1 MKTTFLTAVSAA
13 VLLASTS
20 AMAADLAT
28 AKKPVMAPAI
38 EAFNPWMVRV
48 RGLAVVPED
57 RSTVSLWGTPFNGR
71 SNNLSVSNSFVP
83 ELDITYFFNRNFAV
97 ELILGTTPHT
107 IKTANAL
114 AGAVPGKVGS
124 AWLLPPTLTAQYHF
138 YLTDT
143 IKPYVGAGVNYTFFL
158 GEKEKGLFDAFN
170 VKNSFGLALQAGV
183 DVMLTKNWGV
193 NFDVKKLFL
202 QPEYRAVVSGIE
214 VTGKAKLDPWLIG
227 AGITYKY

>member
-1 MKTTFLTAVSAA
+1 VKG
-13 VLLASTS
+13 
-20 AMAADLAT
+20 
-28 AKKPVMAPAI
+28 K
-38 EAFNPWMVRV
+38 
-48 RGLAVVPED
+48 G
-57 RSTVSLWGTPFNGR
+57 
-71 SNNLSVSNSFVP
+71 
-83 ELDITYFFNRNFAV
+83 
-97 ELILGTTPHT
+97 
-107 IKTANAL
+107 AL
-114 AGAVPGKVGS
+114 AGVGKLGS

-138 YLTDT
+138 WLTDN

-158 GEKEKGLFDAFN
+158 DEKEKGLFDAFN